1 MPKPMLSASGYGGL
15 DATPLARPGYYNEI
29 MARIYERDFLPEITN
44 SDINEDVIKCHQQVQ
59 IMKAPEVGP
68 WRTLLKNQEMVA
80 NQISTEAISF
90 SICNAAYNAIK
101 IDQLDIEFACD
112 RWDAFEEKFLDAVY
126 ESFVKMQRDWV
137 LTSMVLECDP
147 QNKGSACG
155 KYGDID
161 LGSVGNP
168 VVINKSNLTVQLAQ
182 LQRVLIERLRWA
194 DNQMFLVVPT
204 ALKPILAQTNFA
216 NPEWTQK
223 NPVLVDGMYENQL
236 FGFNVITTTN
246 LPMVKDNSGRICYYV
261 IAGHR
266 SAFAYAANIIN
277 SRVVESQKTWSA
289 EYQMLAVWGGKMLYP
304 DALAVAYWT
313 FDPS

>member
-1 MPKPMLSASGYGGL
+1 MLSASGYGGL

-68 WRTLLKNQEMVA
+68 WRTISKNQEMVP
-80 NQISTEAISF
+80 NQISAEAVSF
-90 SICNAAYNAIK
+90 EICNAAYNAIK

-126 ESFVKMQRDWV
+126 ESYVKYQRDWV
-137 LTSMVLECDP
+137 LGRMVLECDP

-161 LGSVGNP
+161 LGSKGNP
-168 VVINKSNLTVQLAQ
+168 IVINKDNLSLQLAN

-204 ALKPILAQTNFA
+204 ALKPILIQTNFA
-216 NPEWTQK
+216 NPEWTHK
-223 NPVLVDGMYENQL
+223 NPMLVDGMYENQL
-236 FGFNVITTTN
+236 CGFNVITTTN
-246 LPMVKDNSGRICYYV
+246 LPVVKDDTGKICYYV

-266 SAFAYAANIIN
+266 SAYAYASNIIN
-277 SRVVESQKTWSA
+277 SRVVESERTWSA

-304 DALAVAYWT
+304 DALVVAYWT
-313 FDPS
+313 FDPK